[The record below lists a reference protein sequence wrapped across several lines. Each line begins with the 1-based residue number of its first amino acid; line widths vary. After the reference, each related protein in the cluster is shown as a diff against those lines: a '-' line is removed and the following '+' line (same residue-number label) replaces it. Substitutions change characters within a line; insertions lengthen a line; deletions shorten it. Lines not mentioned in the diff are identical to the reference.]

1 MSEIIGVDIGQN
13 SVKIVS
19 LSKSGEGLVL
29 DALGEAKLGVID
41 IKTDEDRGKFLE
53 DSEKIIKGLMEDLKI
68 KPKQV
73 IAGLPENEVISRLV
87 RLPPLK
93 ESEIMDALKFEAE
106 TFVPYPL
113 DEVSIDYEIIEKDD
127 AGRLTIFVVAARNKL
142 IQVYIKLFKSLGLE
156 LLALESSSIALK
168 RVVKTNINTVERVM
182 VVDLGER
189 SSSIFNINKGNVY
202 FSRSIMVGGESI
214 TRSISLGLNLD
225 MASAD
230 EYKKAY
236 GMKESELEGKI
247 RAAVM
252 PVFNNIAEEIRKAMA
267 LFMEDSGGKK
277 IELMILTGGGANL
290 PGMAEELT
298 KFFGVE
304 VQVAQ
309 PFSKIDTTKTQTQ
322 FNLTID
328 GSKFALVTGLA
339 MRGLVE

>member
-1 MSEIIGVDIGQN
+1 MSEIIGIDIGQN

-19 LSKSGEGLVL
+19 LSKIGDGLAL
-29 DALGEAKLGVID
+29 DALGEAKLPVVD
-41 IKTDEDRGKFLE
+41 IKTDEDRGKFLD
-53 DSEKIIKGLMEDLKI
+53 DSEKIIKGLLDDLKI

-73 IAGLPENEVISRLV
+73 VAGLPESEIISRLV

-156 LLALESSSIALK
+156 LLALESSSIAL
-168 RVVKTNINTVERVM
+168 RRTIKTNINTVERVM

-214 TRSISLGLNLD
+214 TRSISLGLSLD

-236 GMKESELEGKI
+236 GIKESELEGKI
-247 RAAVM
+247 RSAVM
-252 PVFNNIAEEIRKAMA
+252 PVFNNISEEIRKAMA

-277 IELMILTGGGANL
+277 IELMILAGGGANL
-290 PGMAEELT
+290 PGLAEELT

-304 VQVAQ
+304 VQVVQ
-309 PFSKIDTTKTQTQ
+309 PFSKIDTSKTRTQ
-322 FNLTID
+322 FNLNIE
-328 GSKFALVTGLA
+328 GCRFALVTGLA

>member
-1 MSEIIGVDIGQN
+1 MSEIIGVDIGQ
-13 SVKIVS
+13 SSIKITS
-19 LSKSGEGLVL
+19 ISKVGDTFVL
-29 DALGEAKLGVID
+29 DALGEAKLAMVD
-41 IKTDEDRGKFLE
+41 IKTDEDRGKFL
-53 DSEKIIKGLMEDLKI
+53 DSSLDIIKGLIADLKI

-73 IAGLPENEVISRLV
+73 VAGLPESEVISRLV

-142 IQVYIKLFKSLGLE
+142 IQVYVKLFKSLGLE
-156 LLALESSSIALK
+156 LLALESSSIAL
-168 RVVKTNINTVERVM
+168 RRLVKLNITTVERVM
-182 VVDLGER
+182 VVDLGEK

-236 GMKESELEGKI
+236 GMRENELEGKI
-247 RAAVM
+247 RATVM

-277 IELMILTGGGANL
+277 VELMILTGGGANL
-290 PGMAEELT
+290 PGLAEELT
-298 KFFGVE
+298 KVFGVE
-304 VQVAQ
+304 VQVSQ
-309 PFSKIDTTKTQTQ
+309 PFSKIDTTKIKTE
-322 FNLTID
+322 FNLNID
-328 GSKFALVTGLA
+328 GCKFALVTGLA
-339 MRGLVE
+339 IRGLME

>member
-1 MSEIIGVDIGQN
+1 MSEIIGVDIGRN

-19 LSKSGEGLVL
+19 LSKNGDALVL
-29 DALGEAKLGVID
+29 DTIGEAKLSVVD

-53 DSEKIIKGLMEDLKI
+53 DSEKVIKSLLDDLKI

-73 IAGLPENEVISRLV
+73 IAGLPENEIISRLV

-113 DEVSIDYEIIEKDD
+113 DEVSIDYEVIEKDD

-156 LLALESSSIALK
+156 LLALESSSVALR
-168 RVVKTNINTVERVM
+168 RVVKLNITTVERVM
-182 VVDLGER
+182 VVDLGEKF
-189 SSSIFNINKGNVY
+189 SSIFNINKGNVY

-236 GMKESELEGKI
+236 GIKESELEGKI
-247 RAAVM
+247 REVVM

-267 LFMEDSGGKK
+267 LFMEDSGGRKV
-277 IELMILTGGGANL
+277 ELMILTGGGANL
-290 PGMAEELT
+290 PGLAEELT

-304 VQVAQ
+304 VQVSQ
-309 PFSKIDTTKTQTQ
+309 PFSKVDTTKNQTQ
-322 FNLTID
+322 FNLNID